1 MSQKAWDIMLDATE
15 RLERAEISSARE
27 EAELLLADITGWDR
41 SALYLDTTK
50 TLSPEQV
57 TLYNDGI
64 KRRSTGE
71 PYAHIVGFKDFWE
84 HRFKVTADTLIPRG
98 DSEALVEAVLSRSG
112 QNQAH
117 RILDLGTGSGCLLLS
132 LLHEM
137 PKATGVGVDINP
149 NALEVAAINA
159 KTVGCEGRVTW
170 QQSDWFENLEES
182 DTPFSILISNPPY
195 IPSETV
201 NTLDAGVKDFEP
213 LVALDGGQSGLVC
226 YKKILEEMHSYCVPD
241 SLIFFEVGIHQAKD
255 LTIMMRE
262 SGLENIKTFKD
273 LDQIERVVSAIY
285 T

>member
-1 MSQKAWDIMLDATE
+1 MSLKAWDIMLDATE
-15 RLERAEISSARE
+15 RLDRAKISSARE
-27 EAELLLADITGWDR
+27 EAELLLTDVTGWDR
-41 SALYLDTTK
+41 SALYIDATK
-50 TLSPEQV
+50 TLSPEQAA
-57 TLYNDGI
+57 LYDDGI
-64 KRRSTGE
+64 KRRSSGE
-71 PYAHIVGFKDFWE
+71 PYAHIVGFKDFWK

-98 DSEALVEAVLSRSG
+98 DSETLVEAVLSRSG

-137 PKATGVGVDINP
+137 PQATGVGVDINP
-149 NALEVAAINA
+149 GALEVAAINA
-159 KTVGCEGRVTW
+159 HTVDCADRVTW

-195 IPSETV
+195 IPSETI

-226 YKKILEEMHSYCVPD
+226 YAKILEEMHSYCVSD
-241 SLIFFEVGIHQAKD
+241 SLIIFEIGIHQAKD

-285 T
+285 R